1 MSKTLTQAQAK
12 AVYSTMRNLA
22 SAGGLAPRFEFDNGV
37 RVTLRTNGALWI
49 GAADVLTVH
58 DTKERHASASAFATA
73 YGLDMKDAAPLT
85 TNEAILEAVATANA
99 HLNDACVP
107 TLRELEQ
114 AVTAGAPQV
123 LDFLPNGQRQGDYAM
138 GWRDA
143 MDRVYGRMQA
153 AILAQ
158 RAINKAEQAEAA

>member
-1 MSKTLTQAQAK
+1 MSKILTQSQAK
-12 AVYSTMRNLA
+12 AVYSAMCVLNNVSGGLHATLEQDGA
-22 SAGGLAPRFEFDNGV
+22 VHVAEVAHGIEVWIAGG
-37 RVTLRTNGALWI
+37 GAVENY
-49 GAADVLTVH
+49 ADQ
-58 DTKERHASASAFATA
+58 SAFAAA
-73 YGLDMKDAAPLT
+73 YGLGPETDAPLT

-99 HLNDACVP
+99 HLNNACVP
-107 TLRELEQ
+107 TFRDLEQ

-123 LDFLPNGQRQGDYAM
+123 LDFLPNGQRQDDYAM

-158 RAINKAEQAEAA
+158 RAINNAERCDG